1 MSVQAQKKRI
11 GAARNGNFASPD
23 VLPSKGVLVLLALA
37 DGRLGKTAS
46 DLDER
51 TGGAIKRA
59 IGLAGDKFKRSSV
72 DLVCPNGVA
81 WDRLVVFAIDDPAE
95 CSLHDLDVL
104 GGRMAI
110 KLNALGVKA
119 AHVAIDAIDAL
130 AHSDI
135 DMALS
140 LATGARLRNYR
151 FDKYRTANDDENEG
165 QPGGMQNMTFHLAS
179 SKEASERWAEG
190 AAVAAGVEHGRDLV
204 TEPANVLHPAAFA
217 EECRKIGGEVG
228 LDVEVLD
235 RAALEKLGM
244 RALLG
249 VSQGSTQEP
258 FVVVMNWQGGA
269 EGEKPVA
276 LVGKGVCFDT
286 GGISLKPSGGMEEMK
301 WVGGAAAVFGAM
313 KAIAGRKAR
322 ANVVGVLGLVE
333 NMPSGAAQRPGDV
346 VTAMSGTTIE
356 VINTDAEGRLVLA
369 DALHYT
375 KERFQPKAMIDVATL
390 TGAVIVALG
399 HEQAGLFASD
409 DALSEQLTAA
419 GEAVGERVWRLPMDD
434 NYAKHI
440 KSEIADI
447 KNTGRAREAGATAGA
462 VFLQRFVG
470 EVPWAHLDI
479 AGVAW
484 SKRDLPLAGKG
495 ATGFGVRLLDRF
507 VADHCEG

>member
-1 MSVQAQKKRI
+1 MEME
-11 GAARNGNFASPD
+11 FAPIN
-23 VLPSKGVLVLLALA
+23 VLPSNGTLVLFSLA
-37 DGRLGKTAS
+37 DGQLGKAAD
-46 DLDER
+46 DLDQR
-51 TGGAIKRA
+51 TEGAIKRA
-59 IGLAGDKFKRSSV
+59 ITLAGDKFKRGSI
-72 DLVCPNGVA
+72 DLVCPSGVDY
-81 WDRLVVFAIDDPAE
+81 DRLMVFAIDDPAG
-95 CSLHDLDVL
+95 CSLHDLEVL
-104 GGRMAI
+104 GGRVAI
-110 KLNALGVKA
+110 KLNALGITS
-119 AHVAIDAIDAL
+119 AHMAVDAL
-130 AHSDI
+130 DGLAHGDADI
-135 DMALS
+135 ALA
-140 LATGARLRNYR
+140 LAIGARLRSYR
-151 FDKYRTANDDENEG
+151 FEKYRTSSDDDGESRSDG
-165 QPGGMQNMTFHLAS
+165 LQDVTVHLAS
-179 SKEASERWAEG
+179 SEEAGARWAAM
-190 AAVAAGVEHGRDLV
+190 AAIAAGVEHGRDLV

-217 EECRKIGGEVG
+217 EECRKIGAEVG
-228 LDVEVLD
+228 LEVEVLD

-249 VSQGSTQEP
+249 VAQGSIREP
-258 FVVVMNWQGGA
+258 FVTVMKWNGGA
-269 EGEKPVA
+269 EGEAPVA

-301 WVGGAAAVFGAM
+301 WDMGGAAAVFGAM

-333 NMPSGAAQRPGDV
+333 NMPSGTAQRPGDV

-409 DALSEQLTAA
+409 DDLSDQLRTS
-419 GEAVGERVWRLPMDD
+419 GDAVGERVWRLPMDD

-440 KSEIADI
+440 KSDIADI

-470 EVPWAHLDI
+470 DIPWAHLDI

-484 SKRDLPLAGKG
+484 SKRDLGLAGKG

>member
-1 MSVQAQKKRI
+1 MEME
-11 GAARNGNFASPD
+11 FAPLD
-23 VLPSKGVLVLLALA
+23 VLPSNGTLILFCLA
-37 DGRLGKTAS
+37 DGQLGKTAN
-46 DLDER
+46 DLDQR
-51 TGGAIKRA
+51 TDGSIKRA
-59 IGLAGDKFKRSSV
+59 IAIAGDKFKRGLI
-72 DLVCPNGVA
+72 DLVCPAGVDY
-81 WDRLVVFAIDDPAE
+81 DRVVVFAIDDPAA
-95 CSLHDLDVL
+95 CSQHDIEIL
-104 GGRMAI
+104 GGRVAV
-110 KLNALGVKA
+110 KLNALGITS
-119 AHVAIDAIDAL
+119 AHMVVEALDGLALGDIDIAL
-130 AHSDI
+130 A
-135 DMALS
+135 
-140 LATGARLRNYR
+140 LAIGARLRSYR
-151 FDKYRTANDDENEG
+151 FDKYRTSSDDEGEDRQDG
-165 QPGGMQNMTFHLAS
+165 LQNVTLHLAP
-179 SKEASERWAEG
+179 SKEAGARWAPM
-190 AAVAAGVEHGRDLV
+190 AAIAAGVEHGRDLV

-217 EECRKIGGEVG
+217 EECRKIGAEVG
-228 LDVEVLD
+228 LDVEVLN
-235 RAALEKLGM
+235 RAELKKLGM
-244 RALLG
+244 HALLG
-249 VSQGSTQEP
+249 VAQGSTQEP
-258 FVVVMNWQGGA
+258 FVAVMQWKGGA
-269 EGEKPVA
+269 EGEPPVA

-301 WVGGAAAVFGAM
+301 WDMGGAAAVFGAM

-333 NMPSGAAQRPGDV
+333 NMPSGTAQRPGDV

-409 DALSEQLTAA
+409 DTLSDQLRAA
-419 GEAVGERVWRLPMDD
+419 GDAVGEQVWRLPMDD

-440 KSEIADI
+440 KSDIADI

-470 EVPWAHLDI
+470 DVPWAHLDI

-484 SKRDLPLAGKG
+484 SKRDLTLAGKG

-507 VADHCEG
+507 VADHCES